1 MYEAIL
7 FDVDGTL
14 LSISGREMMKEYL
27 GRLAKY
33 FDPLTDGQGM
43 AIVQTVQLAS
53 AAMEKNPGG
62 KSNEQLFWEIFE
74 QHSDFKRAALEPQ
87 LEIFYAKEFPK
98 VGHLAGDNGVMPE
111 VVKILAQKGYPL
123 AVATNPVFPL
133 TANKARLAWA
143 KVDAAPWQ
151 EITSFEHYS
160 HCKPDPRFF
169 AEICERLGVRPQNCL
184 MIGNGLIDDVA
195 AVQAG
200 LAFYLVT
207 DEVKDGQPEDYEGLK
222 GSRESL
228 LAFVQA
234 LPDYQ
239 PAAGK

>member
-27 GRLAKY
+27 GRLAQY
-33 FDPLTDGQGM
+33 FDPLTGGQGM
-43 AIVQTVQLAS
+43 AIVQTVQTAS

-74 QHSDFKRAALEPQ
+74 QHSDFRKEQ
-87 LEIFYAKEFPK
+87 LEKQLEVFYAEEFPK

-111 VVKILAQKGYPL
+111 VVQVLAQKGYPIV
-123 AVATNPVFPL
+123 VATNPVFPL
-133 TANKARLAWA
+133 IANKARLAWA
-143 KVDAAPWQ
+143 KVDTAPWQ

-169 AEICERLGVRPQNCL
+169 TEICQRLQAVPEKCL

-195 AVQAG
+195 AMQAG
-200 LAFYLVT
+200 LDFYLVT
-207 DEVKDGQPEDYEGLK
+207 DEVKDGRAEDFVGRK
-222 GSRESL
+222 GTREEL
-228 LAFVQA
+228 LAFVLS

-239 PAAGK
+239 PLAGQ

>member
-33 FDPLTDGQGM
+33 FDPLTDGQGL

-74 QHSDFKRAALEPQ
+74 QHSDFKRAELEPQ
-87 LEIFYAKEFPK
+87 LEIFYAEEFPK

-111 VVKILAQKGYPL
+111 VVKVLAQKGYPL
-123 AVATNPVFPL
+123 VVATNPVFPL

-143 KVDAAPWQ
+143 KVDTAPWQ

-169 AEICERLGVRPQNCL
+169 TEICQRVGASPEKCL

-200 LAFYLVT
+200 LEVYLVT
-207 DEVKDGQPEDYEGLK
+207 DEVKDGKPEDYNGPK
-222 GSRESL
+222 GTREAL

-234 LPDYQ
+234 LADYQ